1 MLLGIETNTII
12 EIYLIIH
19 HLFTKK
25 LILIILKDFVEVQK
39 NLILNFCVFKNL
51 LFLPWPGGSM
61 G

>member
-19 HLFTKK
+19 NLLTIK

-39 NLILNFCVFKNL
+39 IFNT
-51 LFLPWPGGSM
+51 
-61 G
+61 